1 MPETLDELK
10 KEREAEIEVKE
21 EGGLDVCIAGY
32 PAHVLNEDKELE
44 PSKYF
49 AYKLKGPVLD

>member
-10 KEREAEIEVKE
+10 KEREAEIEVK
-21 EGGLDVCIAGY
+21 GGSLEVFIAGY
-32 PAHVLNEDKELE
+32 PAHVMNEDKELE